1 MLPKIIPSS
10 LPKLFPHRSQK
21 YSLIAPKN
29 IPSSLPKM
37 ENVAVQEERQRNKD
51 KNENEVE
58 STSSNNN
65 DMPIERIL
73 DSELRV
79 EPKNLEEIDANVS
92 FYTVP

>member
-1 MLPKIIPSS
+1 
-10 LPKLFPHRSQK
+10 
-21 YSLIAPKN
+21 
-29 IPSSLPKM
+29 M
-37 ENVAVQEERQRNKD
+37 EWTAVQEERQRNKD

-92 FYTVP
+92 SWPWRLKLSSFAAIPLLANMADMTQNGYCLQLHFWKSH